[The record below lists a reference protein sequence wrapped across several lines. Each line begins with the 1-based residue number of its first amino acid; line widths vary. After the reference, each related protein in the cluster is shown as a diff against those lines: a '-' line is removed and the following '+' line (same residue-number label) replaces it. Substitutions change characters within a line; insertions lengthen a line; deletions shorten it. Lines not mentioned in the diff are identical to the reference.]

1 MITEKDLLA
10 LKLNLRDKLR
20 RIDESVTELHKER
33 NFLTQREI
41 KLLERKEQIL
51 HELYTS
57 RGGRSEMNAFSVREE
72 LAELSAKIKEC
83 RKRIE
88 FVDKLLVIL
97 QCD

>member
-1 MITEKDLLA
+1 MTTEKEVLE

-20 RIDESVTELHKER
+20 RIDEAVTELHKER
-33 NFLTQREI
+33 NFLTQREV
-41 KLLERKEQIL
+41 KLAQRKEQIL

-57 RGGRSEMNAFSVREE
+57 RGGRSVENPYTVREE

-83 RKRIE
+83 QKRIE
-88 FVDKLLVIL
+88 FIDKLLVIL